1 MDDADAV
8 DWSCCRC
15 VAVDQAIN
23 VDVEVADHDD
33 VAVVN
38 GVVVVDDE
46 AAQSRRRKKMRYD
59 GAADVDDA
67 TCGCQRVP
75 SVMSPPILPRPEE
88 AHRAHIGFARTVWPC
103 RVVTVVTP
111 CRCSRAVVDDA
122 VDAVVEVVSYRKVC
136 QRTLGVHLVDK
147 AAAVC

>member
-1 MDDADAV
+1 M
-8 DWSCCRC
+8 SCCRRSR
-15 VAVDQAIN
+15 V
-23 VDVEVADHDD
+23 VDVEVAGQGD
-33 VAVVN
+33 VAVVD

-67 TCGCQRVP
+67 PCGCQRVP
-75 SVMSPPILPRPEE
+75 SAMSPPVLPRPEE

-122 VDAVVEVVSYRKVC
+122 VDAVVVTRSLPSSRSRLAEKSVRG
-136 QRTLGVHLVDK
+136 R
-147 AAAVC
+147 